1 MSPIDGVGFESYEGA
16 RMSFFIAILL
26 VVVPIVLI
34 VAAIK
39 APRTGA
45 NLSRAGLMEMQ
56 NLLEPE
62 RKVEILRELENK
74 EELLVTLDDQGG
86 V

>member
-1 MSPIDGVGFESYEGA
+1 MNAAVMGRTAV
-16 RMSFFIAILL
+16 ILL
-26 VVVPIVLI
+26 VIALVPLALVALIGLI
-34 VAAIK
+34 VK
-39 APRTGA
+39 SPRTGS

-62 RKVEILRELENK
+62 RKIEIVRELERK

-86 V
+86 E